1 MLEILKIR
9 KAEERDVE
17 SIRLVLERYAL
28 ERLLLPR
35 SSKNIFENISSFLIA
50 DIKGTFAGCVAI
62 RDFNS
67 GLYEIRS
74 LAVPPEFTGHGIGL
88 KLVRSTVELLE
99 KKGKCRIFAL
109 TLRPKLFLKLGFKLV
124 SKDLFPE
131 KIWSDCAVCPK
142 KEHCDEDA
150 VLMEVN

>member
-1 MLEILKIR
+1 MLELLKIR
-9 KAEERDVE
+9 NAGEKDVE
-17 SIRLVLERYAL
+17 DIRMLLERYAI

-35 SSKNIFENISSFLIA
+35 SSKDILENISSFIIA
-50 DIKGTFAGCVAI
+50 DVQGKFAGCVAV

-67 GLYEIRS
+67 DLYEIRS

-88 KLVRSTVELLE
+88 KLVRSTVESLGL
-99 KKGKCRIFAL
+99 KGKCRVFAL

-142 KEHCDEDA
+142 KNHCDEDA
-150 VLMEVN
+150 VLLEVN